1 MKHPWLTT
9 WLVTTVAVATGTALA
24 EPPSGAEL
32 RHHGERTSRLRRMRF
47 VAETERKG
55 SEQEKILA
63 RIDKLLEKE
72 NARHERAIKRFA
84 APQGASGGKP

>member
-1 MKHPWLTT
+1 
-9 WLVTTVAVATGTALA
+9 
-24 EPPSGAEL
+24 
-32 RHHGERTSRLRRMRF
+32 MRF